1 MPRYSRH
8 PLANPLYHLF
18 SLFLLEWQAFVGI
31 LLQLLPYLTQS
42 RHQGI
47 YEILE
52 YDSTL
57 ELLDSHGHQAIFRK
71 RQKVRF
77 LQDHII
83 AFQDYA
89 WGDGDIFAEYRISPG
104 TAVDRYQEGDR
115 WNILVSL
122 RSTKTKDDIEE
133 FHIERKVRNGFTTG
147 DEWHQVEIRH
157 ATKQLRIAVIFPKD
171 RPCRTALL
179 QERSRNRSI
188 ELDNNSYVKLVD
200 GRQMIQWQSSRIR
213 HLEIYTLRWQW

>member
-1 MPRYSRH
+1 MPRNSRH
-8 PLANPLYHLF
+8 QLSAPLYQLL
-18 SLFLLEWQAFVGI
+18 SLFLQEWQAIAGI
-31 LLQLLPYLTQS
+31 VLQLLPYLTQR

-52 YDSTL
+52 YESTL
-57 ELLDSHGHQAIFRK
+57 ELLDPHGHEAVFHK

-89 WGDGDIFAEYRISPG
+89 WGDGDISHDYRISPG

-122 RSTKTKDDIEE
+122 RSSKSKDDIEE
-133 FHIERKVRNGFTTG
+133 FHIERKVCDGFVTHE
-147 DEWHQVEIRH
+147 EWHQVEIRH
-157 ATKQLRIAVIFPKD
+157 ATRHLRMAVIFPKH

-179 QERSRNRSI
+179 LERSRNRTV
-188 ELDNNSYVKLVD
+188 ELDNDCYVKLPD

-213 HLEIYTLRWQW
+213 HLEVYTLHWQW